1 MDLGFSQEQEILR
14 KGVKDFVKGHL
25 KSPLAKEI
33 RRFEQ
38 DPLGYDQA
46 TWREMAALGWM
57 GCAIP
62 AEYEGVG
69 GNFIDLIVLLEEMGS
84 SCLPGP
90 FFSTVMSAS
99 IILDAGNEVQKK
111 ETLPAISQGELVLTL
126 ALNEPRAQWDAGSIE
141 TVASLKQ
148 GNFFISG
155 TKLFVADANAA
166 KMLIVAAKTG
176 EPSSSNEG
184 ITLFLVDTKSQG
196 LTIDRL
202 KTIASDRKYKVVL
215 DKVKVGKESVIG
227 DVNEGWPLVKR
238 VMERAAVAKC
248 AEMVGGAQQVLNMT
262 IQYAKDRVQFGKP
275 IGSFQAIQQHCA
287 NMAIDV
293 DASRF
298 LTYEAAWTISE
309 GLACSMEASIAK
321 AWVSDAYK
329 RVMRLAHQIH
339 GAIGYTMEHDLQLY
353 FKGAEAGA
361 LDWGDSNFH
370 RCLIAR
376 SLTDGQK

>member
-14 KGVKDFVKGHL
+14 KGARDFVKGHL
-25 KSPLAKEI
+25 KTPLAKEI
-33 RRFEQ
+33 QRFEQ

-69 GNFIDLIVLLEEMGS
+69 GSFLDLIVLLEEIGS

-90 FFSTVMSAS
+90 FFSTVTSAF
-99 IILDAGNEVQKK
+99 IILNAGNEAQKK
-111 ETLPAISQGELVLTL
+111 KILPAVSQGDLIFTL
-126 ALNEPRAQWDAGSIE
+126 ALNEPHAQWHAGSIE
-141 TVASLKQ
+141 TVASLEQ
-148 GNFFISG
+148 GNFIVSG
-155 TKLFVADANAA
+155 TKLFVPDAYAA
-166 KMLIVAAKTG
+166 HLLIVAAKTG
-176 EPSSSNEG
+176 EPSSLNEG

-202 KTIASDRKYKVVL
+202 KTISSDRKCKVVL
-215 DKVKVGKESVIG
+215 DKVKVGKEAVIG
-227 DVNEGWPLVKR
+227 EVNEGWPLVKQAI
-238 VMERAAVAKC
+238 ERAAVAKC

-262 IQYAKDRVQFGKP
+262 VQYAKDRIQFGKP

-287 NMAIDV
+287 NMAIDI

-298 LTYEAAWTISE
+298 LTYEAAWAISE
-309 GLACSMEASIAK
+309 GLACAIEVSVAK
-321 AWVSDAYK
+321 AWVSDAYQ

-353 FKGAEAGA
+353 FKRAEAGA
-361 LDWGDSNFH
+361 MDWGDSDFH
-370 RCLIAR
+370 RSLIAR
-376 SLTDGQK
+376 NLTYSQK